1 MTNNKRTPQEKA
13 KELLNV
19 FGETLAL
26 KVVDEIIK
34 SSPSLP
40 ILGDAGLFGED
51 IELSNL
57 WWKDVEQSIKT
68 FGEQKL

>member
-1 MTNNKRTPQEKA
+1 MTIPKDKA
-13 KELLNV
+13 VALVNV
-19 FGETLAL
+19 FGKTLAL

-51 IELSNL
+51 IELSTD
-57 WWKDVEQSIKT
+57 WWHNVRSEILNGVDK
-68 FGEQKL
+68 